1 MTMTMTG
8 VFLCLDCSATHRSL
22 GVHTTFVR
30 SVDLDEWTQR
40 QIDSM
45 RLGGNGNARQY
56 FRKMG
61 VTDIQNKQIDK
72 KYQTRASQSY
82 RNELTKLMDAEA
94 AKRGEAGSEAAA
106 AAMAANAGAGAG
118 AGDNDND
125 NDNDNLLDNLSMSEQ
140 NAQDAVA
147 RQKLAAARAA
157 NEGPA
162 QSKAVLASQLP
173 NARGKLATPPSSGNA
188 PKVMVLR
195 KPGSTASMN
204 MLKKKPSSSKLRVN
218 KLSSGTSGSSLNGG
232 SGSGSGGAAAT
243 STNGNN
249 SDDGGFEDV
258 EATQKSSAENGTL
271 AKQFEEDEK
280 MARQIQREMNSGNGT
295 SGNGNGSNG
304 SNNGNGRMN
313 TAQAQS
319 FSTPAPVAPKPAA
332 PVAASALPTSTINS
346 TKKQPE
352 SPAYEKKSS
361 MEDSMAKMKAMNM
374 DFFADM

>member
-1 MTMTMTG
+1 
-8 VFLCLDCSATHRSL
+8 
-22 GVHTTFVR
+22 VR

-45 RLGGNGNARQY
+45 RLGGNGNARAY

-72 KYQTRASQSY
+72 KYKTKASQSY
-82 RNELTKLMDAEA
+82 RNELTKMMDSEA
-94 AKRGEAGSEAAA
+94 AKRGEAVSEAAA
-106 AAMAANAGAGAG
+106 AAMAANGG
-118 AGDNDND
+118 AGDTG
-125 NDNDNLLDNLSMSEQ
+125 DNLLDNLSASEQ
-140 NAQDAVA
+140 NATDAAA

-157 NEGPA
+157 SEGPA
-162 QSKAVLASQLP
+162 QSKAVLASQNP
-173 NARGKLATPPSSGNA
+173 SARGKLATPPSSGNA

-204 MLKKKPSSSKLRVN
+204 MLKKKSSSSKMRVN

-232 SGSGSGGAAAT
+232 GATGSS
-243 STNGNN
+243 GNN

-280 MARQIQREMNSGNGT
+280 MAKQIQREMNSN
-295 SGNGNGSNG
+295 SGHSSNG
-304 SNNGNGRMN
+304 NGNGRMN
-313 TAQAQS
+313 MAASQ
-319 FSTPAPVAPKPAA
+319 PAPAPVPVAPKPA
-332 PVAASALPTSTINS
+332 PVAALPVP
-346 TKKQPE
+346 KKPE

>member
-1 MTMTMTG
+1 M
-8 VFLCLDCSATHRSL
+8 CLDCSATHRSL

-72 KYQTRASQSY
+72 KYKTKASQQY
-82 RNELTKLMDAEA
+82 RNELTKMMDAEA
-94 AKRGEAGSEAAA
+94 LKRGEAVSEAAA
-106 AAMAANAGAGAG
+106 AAAAND
-118 AGDNDND
+118 GDNGG
-125 NDNDNLLDNLSMSEQ
+125 DNLLDNLSPSPSEYT
-140 NAQDAVA
+140 AQDTVA

-157 NEGPA
+157 SEGPA
-162 QSKAVLASQLP
+162 QSKAVLASMLP
-173 NARGKLATPPSSGNA
+173 NTRGKLATPPSSGNA
-188 PKVMVLR
+188 PKVMAIR

-204 MLKKKPSSSKLRVN
+204 MLKKKSSSSKMRVN
-218 KLSSGTSGSSLNGG
+218 KLSSSSSLNNGTA
-232 SGSGSGGAAAT
+232 GATGT
-243 STNGNN
+243 SGNN

-280 MARQIQREMNSGNGT
+280 MARQIQRELN
-295 SGNGNGSNG
+295 
-304 SNNGNGRMN
+304 SNNGNGSAAARPK
-313 TAQAQS
+313 QS
-319 FSTPAPVAPKPAA
+319 LQPAA
-332 PVAASALPTSTINS
+332 PVPVSAAAAAAALPQVIP
-346 TKKQPE
+346 TKPKE
-352 SPAYEKKSS
+352 TPAYEKKSS

-374 DFFADM
+374 DFFSDM

>member
-1 MTMTMTG
+1 MHQSYTIIG

-72 KYQTRASQSY
+72 KYKTKASQSY
-82 RNELTKLMDAEA
+82 RNELSKMMDAEG
-94 AKRGEAGSEAAA
+94 AKRGEAVSEAAA
-106 AAMAANAGAGAG
+106 AAMAANGGADGG
-118 AGDNDND
+118 
-125 NDNDNLLDNLSMSEQ
+125 DNLLDNLYMSEQ
-140 NAQDAVA
+140 NSQDALA

-157 NEGPA
+157 SEGPA

-173 NARGKLATPPSSGNA
+173 NTRGKLATPPSSGNA

-204 MLKKKPSSSKLRVN
+204 MLKKKSSSSKMRVN

-232 SGSGSGGAAAT
+232 ATGSS
-243 STNGNN
+243 GNN

-280 MARQIQREMNSGNGT
+280 MARQIQREMNS
-295 SGNGNGSNG
+295 
-304 SNNGNGRMN
+304 NNGNGNNRNGMAASQPISAP
-313 TAQAQS
+313 T
-319 FSTPAPVAPKPAA
+319 PVAPKPS
-332 PVAASALPTSTINS
+332 PVAALP

-352 SPAYEKKSS
+352 SPLYEKKSS
-361 MEDSMAKMKAMNM
+361 MEDNMNKMKAMNM

>member
-1 MTMTMTG
+1 MCITSYKTTG

-56 FRKMG
+56 FRRMG

-72 KYQTRASQSY
+72 KYKTKASQSY
-82 RNELTKLMDAEA
+82 RNELTKMMDAEA
-94 AKRGEAGSEAAA
+94 LKRGEAVSEAAA
-106 AAMAANAGAGAG
+106 AAMAANGGVGAA
-118 AGDNDND
+118 DNGGSVG
-125 NDNDNLLDNLSMSEQ
+125 DNLLDNLSASEQ
-140 NAQDAVA
+140 NAQDAAA

-157 NEGPA
+157 SEGPA

-188 PKVMVLR
+188 PKVTMLR

-204 MLKKKPSSSKLRVN
+204 MLKKKSSSSKMRVN
-218 KLSSGTSGSSLNGG
+218 KLSSGVSGSSLNGG
-232 SGSGSGGAAAT
+232 GSGAT
-243 STNGNN
+243 GSSGNN

-271 AKQFEEDEK
+271 AKQFEADEK
-280 MARQIQREMNSGNGT
+280 IARQIQRELNSSIGNLG
-295 SGNGNGSNG
+295 NG
-304 SNNGNGRMN
+304 SNNGNGNGHMM
-313 TAQAQS
+313 AQAAQPVS
-319 FSTPAPVAPKPAA
+319 PAPAAPKPAPVA
-332 PVAASALPTSTINS
+332 ALPT
-346 TKKQPE
+346 KQPE
-352 SPAYEKKSS
+352 SPLYEKKSS
-361 MEDSMAKMKAMNM
+361 MEDNMAKMKAMNM